1 MNGLIILLPVI
12 FPILIGLSILLFKN
26 QNTKVFKCYVFG
38 ATLFTSFLIW
48 YIILDDKVEVFKFLE
63 LTDKLYLSLSS
74 DGLGKFFAGMI
85 AFLWPFATL
94 YAFGYMSHENH
105 KRLFYSFYIITY
117 GVTCGIAFSNNM
129 LTLYFFYELL
139 TFSTLPLVIHPMT
152 KKAIR
157 AGKKYLYLSIG
168 GSAFAFFGLI
178 YMILN
183 GASLDFSFGGT
194 LTGDPNNTLLI
205 AYLFTFL
212 GFGVKSAIFPLHIW
226 LPAASVAPTPVTALL
241 HAVAVVKAGVFAIIR
256 LTYYSFSPETIA
268 GTWVH
273 YLGLGL
279 SLFTI
284 IYGSA
289 ISLKE
294 RHFKRRLAYS
304 TVSNLSYI
312 VFAIM
317 LLTPHGLAAAL
328 VHMIFHAFTKI
339 TSFFC
344 AGNVLHCS
352 GREYLF
358 QINGLG
364 RKMPITFA
372 AFTISALSLTGVP
385 LFCGFISKFQIC
397 IASINTNT
405 WYGFLGVIVL
415 LISAFLTAMYMLS
428 IVIRAYFLKFEDN
441 DIEVK
446 EAPIIMN
453 ISLILFSLLMIIFG
467 SFQTPIISLTQKIVG
482 IL

>member
-1 MNGLIILLPVI
+1 MNGSFILLPII
-12 FPILIGLSILLFKN
+12 FPILIGISILFLKKQDTVFFKA
-26 QNTKVFKCYVFG
+26 YIFG
-38 ATLFTSFLIW
+38 ATLITSLLIW
-48 YIILDDKVEVFKFLE
+48 FIILSNNTFSFEFLE
-63 LTDKLYLSLSS
+63 LTDKLYLSFSS

-85 AFLWPFATL
+85 SFLWPFATL

-129 LTLYFFYELL
+129 LTLYFFYEFL

-157 AGKKYLYLSIG
+157 AGKKYLYLSVG
-168 GSAFAFFGLI
+168 GSAFAFIGLMYLLI
-178 YMILN
+178 N
-183 GASLDFSFGGT
+183 DASLAFEYGGV
-194 LTGDPNNTLLI
+194 LNVGSNNTLLL
-205 AYLFTFL
+205 AYLFAFL

-226 LPAASVAPTPVTALL
+226 LPSASVAPTPVTALL

-256 LTYYSFSPETIA
+256 LTYYSFKPEAIM

-273 YLGLGL
+273 YVTL
-279 SLFTI
+279 SLALITI
-284 IYGSA
+284 LYGSS

-312 VFAIM
+312 VFSAM
-317 LLTPHGLAAAL
+317 LLTPQGLSAAL
-328 VHMIFHAFTKI
+328 LHMVFHAITKI

-352 GREYLF
+352 EREYLF

-364 RKMPITFA
+364 KKMPITFA
-372 AFTISALSLTGVP
+372 AFTVSALSLTGVP

-397 IASINTNT
+397 VASLNTET
-405 WYGFLGVIVL
+405 WYGFLGIIVL
-415 LISAFLTAMYMLS
+415 LISAFLTAVYMLS
-428 IVIRAYFLKFEDN
+428 VVVRAYFFKFEDN
-441 DIEVK
+441 DHDVK
-446 EAPIIMN
+446 EAPLSMN
-453 ISLILFSLLMIIFG
+453 ISLIVFSILMFILGTFP
-467 SFQTPIISLTQKIVG
+467 TPIIEITQKIVG

>member
-1 MNGLIILLPVI
+1 MDGLFILLPVI
-12 FPILIGLSILLFKN
+12 FPIIIGLSIFLFKN
-26 QNTKVFKCYVFG
+26 QNTTLFKCYVFG
-38 ATLFTSFLIW
+38 STLLTSIFIYFVLFN
-48 YIILDDKVEVFKFLE
+48 DDLGAFKFLE
-63 LTDKLYLSLSS
+63 LTDNLYLSLNS

-94 YAFGYMSHENH
+94 YSFGYMSHENH
-105 KRLFYSFYIITY
+105 LRLFYAFYIITY
-117 GVTCGIAFSNNM
+117 GITCGIAFSNNM

-178 YMILN
+178 YLILN

-194 LTGDPNNTLLI
+194 LNGEAGNTLLL
-205 AYLFTFL
+205 AYMLTFL

-226 LPAASVAPTPVTALL
+226 LPSASVAPTPVTALL

-256 LTYYSFSPETIA
+256 LTYYSFSPEIIN

-273 YLGLGL
+273 YVGLTL

-312 VFAIM
+312 VFATL
-317 LLTPHGLAAAL
+317 LLTPQSLAAAL
-328 VHMIFHAFTKI
+328 THMVFHAITKI

-352 GREYLF
+352 KREYLF
-358 QINGLG
+358 QLNGLG
-364 RKMPITFA
+364 KKMPITFA
-372 AFTISALSLTGVP
+372 VFSISALSLTGVP
-385 LFCGFISKFQIC
+385 LFCGFISKLQIC
-397 IASINTNT
+397 LAAIETNT
-405 WYGFLGVIVL
+405 WYGFLGVIIL

-428 IVIRAYFLKFEDN
+428 IVIRAYFFKFDEN
-441 DIEVK
+441 DHEVK
-446 EAPIIMN
+446 EAPMIMN
-453 ISLILFSLLMIIFG
+453 ISLIVFSILMIIFG
-467 SFQTPIISLTQKIVG
+467 TFQTSIIEITQKIVG

>member
-1 MNGLIILLPVI
+1 MNGLLILLPVI
-12 FPILIGLSILLFKN
+12 FPIIIGLSILLFKN
-26 QNTKVFKCYVFG
+26 QNNRFFKLYVFS
-38 ATLFTSFLIW
+38 ATLITSILIW
-48 YIILDDKVEVFKFLE
+48 FIILGDKSISFNFLN
-63 LTDKLYLSLSS
+63 LTDKLYLSLNV
-74 DGLGKFFAGMI
+74 DGIGKFFSGMI
-85 AFLWPFATL
+85 SFLWPFATL
-94 YAFGYMSHENH
+94 YAFEYMKHENH

-168 GSAFAFFGLI
+168 GSAFAFFGLV
-178 YMILN
+178 YLILN

-194 LTGDPNNTLLI
+194 LSNEVNNTLLL

-226 LPAASVAPTPVTALL
+226 LPSASVAPTPVTALL

-256 LTYYSFSPETIA
+256 LTYYSFNPDTIN

-273 YLGLGL
+273 YFAIII

-284 IYGSA
+284 IYGSSL
-289 ISLKE
+289 SLKE

-312 VFAIM
+312 IFSTM
-317 LLTPHGLAAAL
+317 LLSPEGLAAAL
-328 VHMIFHAFTKI
+328 VHMLFHALTKI
-339 TSFFC
+339 TAFFC

-352 GREYLF
+352 NREYLF
-358 QINGLG
+358 QLNGLG
-364 RKMPITFA
+364 KKMPITFT

-397 IASINTNT
+397 LASVNSNKI
-405 WYGFLGVIVL
+405 YGLIGIIVL
-415 LISAFLTAMYMLS
+415 LISALLTAIYMLS
-428 IVIRAYFLKFEDN
+428 VVIRAYFLKFEDN
-441 DIEVK
+441 GSDVK
-446 EAPIIMN
+446 EAPILMN
-453 ISLILFSLLMIIFG
+453 ISLIIFSILMIIFG
-467 SFQTPIISLTQKIVG
+467 TFQTPILEITQKIVG